1 MQAVEKLRTLNRK
14 LWKFLKVFLF
24 LVYGIICLTEG
35 IKLYHRFVQDE
46 PIPQW
51 SIYLFL
57 SVAILIPGLLG
68 FAMRNKGAGTRFF
81 VGTGRVVASIAL
93 LLACILSQR
102 GLEREKGVVIEKP
115 QIASHTLQS
124 PQSKA
129 EDERLAFRES
139 NEIKS
144 APVIDT
150 TPPSFMECVMN
161 GKKYYA
167 DLPFDI
173 IKMDIKKTCLKSVYA
188 FGSDK
193 H

>member
-1 MQAVEKLRTLNRK
+1 MQAVEKLRKLNRK
-14 LWKFLKVFLF
+14 LWKFLKVFSF

-35 IKLYHRFVQDE
+35 IKLYHRFVQDD

-68 FAMRNKGAGTRFF
+68 FATKNKGAGTRFF
-81 VGTGRVVASIAL
+81 VGTGRGLVSVAL
-93 LLACILSQR
+93 LFACILSQR
-102 GLEREKGVVIEKP
+102 GLEREKGVVIEPP

-124 PQSKA
+124 PQSKE
-129 EDERLAFRES
+129 EDARLAFRES
-139 NEIKS
+139 NEIKP

-150 TPPSFMECVMN
+150 TPPSLIECVMN
-161 GKKYYA
+161 GKKYYS

-173 IKMDIKKTCLKSVYA
+173 IEMDVKKRCLKSVFAY
-188 FGSDK
+188 GSDK

>member
-1 MQAVEKLRTLNRK
+1 VEKLRTLNKK
-14 LWKFLKVFLF
+14 LWKFVKVFSF

-35 IKLYHRFVQDE
+35 IKLFHRFVQDE

-68 FAMRNKGAGTRFF
+68 FAMKNKGAGTRFF
-81 VGTGRVVASIAL
+81 VGTGRVLGSVAL

-102 GLEREKGVVIEKP
+102 GLEREQAIIVEQP
-115 QIASHTLQS
+115 EIASHTLRS
-124 PQSKA
+124 PQSKE
-129 EDERLAFRES
+129 EDARLAFRDS
-139 NEIKS
+139 NEIKPT
-144 APVIDT
+144 PVIDT

-161 GKKYYA
+161 GKKYYS

-173 IKMDIKKTCLKSVYA
+173 IEMDIKKTCLKSVFAY
-188 FGSDK
+188 GSDK

>member
-1 MQAVEKLRTLNRK
+1 MEKLRTLNK
-14 LWKFLKVFLF
+14 KFWKFLKVFSF
-24 LVYGIICLTEG
+24 LAYGVICLTEG

-68 FAMRNKGAGTRFF
+68 FAMKNKGAGTRFF
-81 VGTGRVVASIAL
+81 VGTGRVLVSVAL

-102 GLEREKGVVIEKP
+102 GLEREKGVVVEPP
-115 QIASHTLQS
+115 QIASHTLES

-139 NEIKS
+139 NEIKPT
-144 APVIDT
+144 PVIDT
-150 TPPSFMECVMN
+150 TPPSFIECVLN
-161 GKKYYA
+161 GKSYYS

-173 IKMDIKKTCLKSVYA
+173 IRRDIEKRCFKSVFAY
-188 FGSDK
+188 GSDK

>member
-1 MQAVEKLRTLNRK
+1 M
-14 LWKFLKVFLF
+14 KVFLF

-35 IKLYHRFVQDE
+35 IKLYHRFVQDD

-68 FAMRNKGAGTRFF
+68 FAMKNKGAETRFF
-81 VGTGRVVASIAL
+81 VGTCRVVVSVAL
-93 LLACILSQR
+93 LLACILNLR
-102 GLEREKGVVIEKP
+102 GLEREKGVVVEPP
-115 QIASHTLQS
+115 QISSHTLQS

-139 NEIKS
+139 NEIKP

-161 GKKYYA
+161 GKKYYSN
-167 DLPFDI
+167 LPFDLVE
-173 IKMDIKKTCLKSVYA
+173 KDVKKRCLKSVFTY
-188 FGSDK
+188 GSDK
-193 H
+193 Q